1 MKKFILSIVF
11 LSGLLYA
18 TDYSSMSTEDLIN
31 LRGSVPTQDRAAFQ
45 SELQSR
51 VSAMSASEKESLG
64 IGSSQGSGS
73 GLTTQTRTRMQNMNG
88 DGTGSGT
95 GNRMRNRSGR
105 R

>member
-1 MKKFILSIVF
+1 MKKFILSIIF

-31 LRGSVPTQDRAAFQ
+31 LRGSVPAQDRTAFR

-51 VSAMSASEKESLG
+51 ISAMSTSERESLG
-64 IGSSQGSGS
+64 IGNAQGSGS
-73 GLTTQTRTRMQNMNG
+73 GTQTRKRMQNMNG
-88 DGTGSGT
+88 SGMGGGM
-95 GNRMRNRSGR
+95 GNMMRSRSGR